1 MIRRT
6 CFMLSLLCAAP
17 VAAQSPQACA
27 GPEYRGFD
35 YWLGEWSV
43 TDPAGQVVG
52 SNIITSV
59 SGGCA
64 VLESWTDARGRT
76 GTSLNWYDPSSER
89 WTQLWV
95 GEGGMIL
102 HLEGGIVNGAM
113 EMTADGKAANGT
125 PVRNRL
131 RWTPLE
137 GGKVRQ
143 HWEMSTDG
151 GATWQ
156 TSFDGTYTRTSS
168 SN

>member
-1 MIRRT
+1 MIRRS
-6 CFMLSLLCAAP
+6 CFTLVLLCGAP
-17 VAAQSPQACA
+17 VAAQSPAACA
-27 GPEYRGFD
+27 GPEFRAFD

-43 TDPAGQVVG
+43 TDPDGKVVG
-52 SNIITSV
+52 SNIITAV

-64 VLESWTDARGRT
+64 VLESWTSAQGPT
-76 GTSLNWYDPSSER
+76 GTSLNWYDPSSQR

-95 GEGGMIL
+95 GAGGMIL
-102 HLEGGIVNGAM
+102 HLEGGVVNGAM
-113 EMTADGKAANGT
+113 EMTADGKTANGAA
-125 PVRNRL
+125 VRNRL

-143 HWEMSTDG
+143 HWEMSSDG

-156 TSFDGTYTRTSS
+156 TSFDGTYAKTRS